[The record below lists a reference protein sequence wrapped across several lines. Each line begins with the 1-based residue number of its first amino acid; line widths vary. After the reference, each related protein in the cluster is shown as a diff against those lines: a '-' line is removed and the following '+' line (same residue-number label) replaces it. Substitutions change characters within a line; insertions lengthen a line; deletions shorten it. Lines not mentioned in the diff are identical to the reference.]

1 MASPPAIYLLP
12 CFTPHL
18 HQSAGT
24 EEGKTDGS
32 KGETLPLQ
40 VLSSLAQ
47 HILSG
52 AGS

>member
-1 MASPPAIYLLP
+1 MASLPAIYLLP

-24 EEGKTDGS
+24 GEGKTDGS
-32 KGETLPLQ
+32 KGQTVSLQ

-47 HILSG
+47 YILSG

>member
-1 MASPPAIYLLP
+1 MASLPAIWLLP
-12 CFTPHL
+12 CFIPHL
-18 HQSAGT
+18 HQRAGT

-32 KGETLPLQ
+32 KGKTLSLQ

-47 HILSG
+47 YILSG